1 MKNNTTDLTKFKV
14 TALLDDWKAFHKSL
28 ISLNCQRFVEVSVD
42 EVVVWNQ
49 SPDHTVTAHLSA
61 THADYIQI
69 VQRVLGSQANN
80 ELESIS
86 FSVESGL
93 GFSDTDDE
101 ADAGLTMEL
110 TSLGPV
116 REGYVDPNLVDELK
130 QKRVELAEREYLNM
144 SESEMINLLITS
156 VYDDMS
162 DEAVLKL
169 YDDIM
174 SATSQYRAGRDMS

>member
-14 TALLDDWKAFHKSL
+14 TALLDDWNAFHKSL

-130 QKRVELAEREYLNM
+130 QKRFELAEREYLNM

>member
-1 MKNNTTDLTKFKV
+1 M
-14 TALLDDWKAFHKSL
+14 
-28 ISLNCQRFVEVSVD
+28 
-42 EVVVWNQ
+42 
-49 SPDHTVTAHLSA
+49 
-61 THADYIQI
+61 
-69 VQRVLGSQANN
+69 
-80 ELESIS
+80 ESIS

-130 QKRVELAEREYLNM
+130 QKRFELAEREYLNM